1 MLEKE
6 ERKMELSVRT
16 TRILAVVLIIVAGI
30 SFFWLSGFMSQPE
43 TFDDTLAALDEKC
56 ETVTALTAGS
66 TAASAAITLIPGD
79 VGTPIADKLADLSGY
94 FLIIMSALM
103 IEKWLIT
110 AAGFVA
116 FRIIIPICCL
126 GIAAGIFF
134 SRNQFSG
141 MFVKLICFALLVTA
155 MVPASVVLSNLIEDN
170 YQATV
175 QQTLQEAE
183 QSSQAIN
190 EKAEKAKDQNALEKL
205 VDKMAGGISGQIDK
219 FKDILS
225 HFIEA
230 VAVLLVTTCAI
241 PIGVMLFF
249 FWLIKLMTGIDI
261 KLPNFKMSEK
271 ARAFK
276 SGI

>member
-1 MLEKE
+1 
-6 ERKMELSVRT
+6 MELSVKT
-16 TRILAVVLIIVAGI
+16 SRIIAAIMVIAAAV
-30 SFFWLSGFMSQPE
+30 SFFWFSDFISQPE
-43 TFDDTLAALDEKC
+43 TFDGTLAALDEKC

-66 TAASAAITLIPGD
+66 SAASAAITLIPGD

-110 AAGFVA
+110 ASGFVA
-116 FRIIIPICCL
+116 FKVIFPICCL
-126 GIAAGIFF
+126 ALAAGLFF
-134 SRNQFSG
+134 SKRQIAG
-141 MFVKLICFALLVTA
+141 ICIKLMCFAVLITA

-183 QSSQAIN
+183 QSSQAVQ

-205 VDKMAGGISGQIDK
+205 LNKMVGGISGQIDK

-230 VAVLLVTTCAI
+230 IAVLLVTTCAI

-249 FWLIKLMTGIDI
+249 FWLIKLFTGIDI
-261 KLPNFKMSEK
+261 KLPDFKFSQKTKHHGM
-271 ARAFK
+271 
-276 SGI
+276 